1 MQFSVILNNHS
12 GFVLDLLIM
21 KNELD
26 DDSNVMIMMEKIREV
41 FAFYMNFPND
51 FLNYFPNV
59 SCSSTKYL
67 WFVLDYARE

>member
-1 MQFSVILNNHS
+1 
-12 GFVLDLLIM
+12 M

-59 SCSSTKYL
+59 SCSSTNYL
-67 WFVLDYARE
+67 